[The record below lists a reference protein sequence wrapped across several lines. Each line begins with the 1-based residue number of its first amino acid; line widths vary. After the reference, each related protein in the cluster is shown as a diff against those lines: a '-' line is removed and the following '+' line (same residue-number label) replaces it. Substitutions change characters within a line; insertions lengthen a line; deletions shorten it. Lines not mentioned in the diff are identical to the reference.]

1 MPRRR
6 SPSHSYPGYTNTD
19 KFVTERVRH
28 KPQKTMEQLGHDAV
42 SGRGIQRDT
51 LSDGGRLVA
60 PPDRAFER
68 WPGFDPLRAPAAPVQ
83 MTYPPGYPAPR
94 ARATTNTHPGA
105 PPSVQPSRY
114 YPPPRPHGRYQQPP
128 YLFPDQ
134 SQTATSVESAPAGR
148 KRAIMPS
155 RHYDARARDAR
166 FQPYRRLIPR
176 LPGENTWDPSIR
188 RTLAPAS
195 DVGARHQEAGGDAL
209 QTRTLERHD
218 VESRGYNGRPFTIPQ
233 PNPDAAVQEAVHYI
247 RRLPTF
253 ARQAAH
259 AQSDDLIRTDLTR
272 FTPPSRTS
280 QPSEQREHAR
290 VEDIRYHDL
299 PCPICAYQPKH
310 VHPDALSRCAHRAH
324 TAPSVTATDAAYGLN
339 EAVNVG
345 PEHTYTE
352 PAPAQTSI
360 QPYAI
365 QWQEACPS
373 PNAERP
379 SSPRPLRWI
388 LAQPDEFHATVYWR
402 PSSDIDLEI
411 FSQQEQVYAPDTGIF
426 ASDPTG
432 LSYSGAE
439 LYSQDAR
446 VTHSSASRIHAH
458 NSHDLEGN
466 QDQHVVDVPA
476 GRQRE
481 HPFVAQSS
489 LPYDRRGSHGEFPHN
504 AISARGPQPV
514 RDLPLLTALESGPRA
529 HPAPSRSAQTP
540 QYQGGAL
547 RAQSMVVHD
556 GPVMAR
562 PKASFALGHTLSAS
576 PLYQPQGCY
585 SPGGLDSYPAQ
596 EAHPSAHGSSLRASP
611 KALLLGRPSGSQ
623 GLQTRAINFSVDVS
637 RRHE

>member
-1 MPRRR
+1 MPRRI
-6 SPSHSYPGYTNTD
+6 SPSPSTDTGLTNPCRLATVRTQRPVPKGIKKLLGSTTESGGGVHQYPSSN
-19 KFVTERVRH
+19 R
-28 KPQKTMEQLGHDAV
+28 
-42 SGRGIQRDT
+42 
-51 LSDGGRLVA
+51 GRLVS
-60 PPDRAFER
+60 PPDRPFER
-68 WPGFDPLRAPAAPVQ
+68 WPDSAPLGAPAAPVQ
-83 MTYPPGYPAPR
+83 AIYAPAYPALH
-94 ARATTNTHPGA
+94 AHATTDTHPGA
-105 PPSVQPSRY
+105 PPSAQPSQY
-114 YPPPRPHGRYQQPP
+114 DSPPRSHGRLQERP
-128 YLFPDQ
+128 YVLPDQ
-134 SQTATSVESAPAGR
+134 SQRATSSESAPVGE
-148 KRAIMPS
+148 KQAISAPS
-155 RHYDARARDAR
+155 RRYDARARDSR
-166 FQPYRRLIPR
+166 FQPYSRPR
-176 LPGENTWDPSIR
+176 PRFLDENERDPSIR
-188 RTLAPAS
+188 RTLAPGG
-195 DVGARHQEAGGDAL
+195 GARHQEPGGDAV
-209 QTRTLERHD
+209 QMRTLERHD
-218 VESRGYNGRPFTIPQ
+218 IDLRGYNGQPFPSPQ
-233 PNPDAAVQEAVHYI
+233 PERGAAVQEAVHYI
-247 RRLPTF
+247 RVPTF
-253 ARQAAH
+253 TKQAAH
-259 AQSDDLIRTDLTR
+259 ARSDDLIRADPTR
-272 FTPPSRTS
+272 FTSPSRTS

-310 VHPDALSRCAHRAH
+310 VHPDALLRCAHRAH

-458 NSHDLEGN
+458 DPHDLEGN

-481 HPFVAQSS
+481 HPSVAQSS

-596 EAHPSAHGSSLRASP
+596 EAHSSARDSSLRAFP
-611 KALLLGRPSGSQ
+611 QGPSTRTTIR
-623 GLQTRAINFSVDVS
+623 LTRASDES
-637 RRHE
+637 DQLQC